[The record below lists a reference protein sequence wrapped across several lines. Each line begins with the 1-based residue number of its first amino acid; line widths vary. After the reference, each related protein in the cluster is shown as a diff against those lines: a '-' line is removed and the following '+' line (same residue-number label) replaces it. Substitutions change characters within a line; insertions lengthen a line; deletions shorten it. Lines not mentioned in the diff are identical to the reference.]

1 MAKSR
6 TRSELI
12 STRRSSQP
20 FFNIPRFSHSERSN
34 LTKILS
40 TIGQVRENDKFSAD
54 SANSSKCAIEN
65 FELIDNLLRKVERF
79 VVIGFLNEEQSIMV
93 LSLHLSQRIQDE
105 VS

>member
-1 MAKSR
+1 M
-6 TRSELI
+6 
-12 STRRSSQP
+12 
-20 FFNIPRFSHSERSN
+20 
-34 LTKILS
+34 TKILS

-54 SANSSKCAIEN
+54 STNSSKCAIEI

-105 VS
+105 VSSFSGHTELGNWGIKRLSLASSLYSVP